1 MILEVY
7 DLESLSNL
15 FTYTGYRSKTD
26 TWYQYTICSWKNDG
40 KLLYEHLTEEK
51 FIQCGFNNLAYD
63 YPLLHHF
70 LRHWEK
76 EYEYYTGQELAQAL
90 YAKSQYLIDEVF
102 TEVKKPLIPQ
112 IDLYKIWHY
121 NNKARTQNLK
131 GLEIQMRMDN
141 VEEMPFHHA
150 HWCIKG
156 EEELILEYNKWDVK
170 ATYEFLLVT
179 LGKTD
184 YPLYKGKNK
193 LQLRND
199 LNKKFHV
206 NVTNMGDV
214 PMGEELMLQL
224 YARETHQNPY
234 FLKKNG
240 GTPRSIINLK
250 DCIPYWTNI
259 RSKEFNKF
267 LSQLKQTSI
276 KGEKGEF
283 QFSVIFHGISFDF
296 GTGGAHGCIEP
307 GVYESNDHWIILDL
321 DVSSLYPSIAKS
333 LSLYPEH
340 LGIEFI
346 NQYSGF
352 IDTRIAEKHKPKE
365 EKDNVLIEGY
375 KLVLN
380 GTYGKSGEEKSFLY
394 DPLYKYKTTIA
405 GQLFISMWAERMVEA
420 VPELVFLQINT
431 DGITI
436 RIPKNKLEEIRKVN
450 NQLTEETTLVIEEA
464 FYSKM
469 CTRDVNNYIAVYTDS
484 TPEHEHIKLKGDYEI
499 YKEFHKDPSMRV
511 VAQAVKDYFV
521 YGTPVEDTV
530 KNCRDIYDFCM
541 QLKTNSKSTPYFRH
555 FNESGN
561 LVDDKLNR
569 MTRYYISIDGKSSG
583 VLYKKFDGNRIN
595 GVNVGYSVTIFN
607 KYVKKDWDDYK
618 INYRFYIAE
627 AHKLIDPLIKKEL
640 NLFGDGF

>member
-1 MILEVY
+1 MCNI
-7 DLESLSNL
+7 
-15 FTYTGYRSKTD
+15 
-26 TWYQYTICSWKNDG
+26 
-40 KLLYEHLTEEK
+40 K
-51 FIQCGFNNLAYD
+51 FA
-63 YPLLHHF
+63 
-70 LRHWEK
+70 
-76 EYEYYTGQELAQAL
+76 
-90 YAKSQYLIDEVF
+90 
-102 TEVKKPLIPQ
+102 
-112 IDLYKIWHY
+112 
-121 NNKARTQNLK
+121 
-131 GLEIQMRMDN
+131 
-141 VEEMPFHHA
+141 
-150 HWCIKG
+150 
-156 EEELILEYNKWDVK
+156 
-170 ATYEFLLVT
+170 
-179 LGKTD
+179 
-184 YPLYKGKNK
+184 
-193 LQLRND
+193 
-199 LNKKFHV
+199 
-206 NVTNMGDV
+206 
-214 PMGEELMLQL
+214 
-224 YARETHQNPY
+224 
-234 FLKKNG
+234 
-240 GTPRSIINLK
+240 
-250 DCIPYWTNI
+250 
-259 RSKEFNKF
+259 
-267 LSQLKQTSI
+267 
-276 KGEKGEF
+276 
-283 QFSVIFHGISFDF
+283 
-296 GTGGAHGCIEP
+296 
-307 GVYESNDHWIILDL
+307 
-321 DVSSLYPSIAKS
+321 LYPSIAKS
-333 LSLYPEH
+333 LSLYPEQ
-340 LGIEFI
+340 LGIPFI
-346 NQYSGF
+346 HQYSNF

-365 EKDNVLIEGY
+365 IRDNVLIEGY

-530 KNCRDIYDFCM
+530 KNCRNIYDFCM

-555 FNESGN
+555 FDESGN

-607 KYVKKDWDDYK
+607 KYIEKNWDDYK